1 MTFDVAV
8 IGAGAAG
15 LAASIFAARA
25 AGAGRVVALDGARR
39 IGAKILISGGGRCN
53 VTNAVVTERDFWGG
67 NRHLVKKVLR
77 ALPVG
82 ATVEFFRELG
92 VTLAEEED
100 GKLFPTSN
108 RAATV
113 LAALVA
119 EAERRGVRLQA
130 GARVTEILRTAEG
143 FAVHTAAGVVAAR
156 RVVLATG
163 GLSIPKTGSDGA
175 GYNFARALGH
185 QVVPTTPGLA
195 PLVLDGDW
203 HQPLSGVSQRVRIDV
218 DAAGA
223 PRARHAGAL
232 LWTHFGISG
241 PAALDVSRLWHRA
254 VLEERSVTLTASL
267 VDGRPFE
274 EIEGELQVGAASGR
288 STLRAVVGRWMP
300 ASIAE
305 AVLVRLGL
313 TPGLLLSALR
323 REDRRRLAHA
333 LVAWPLPV
341 RASRGYGFAEVT
353 AGGVELTE
361 VDTARMESRR
371 CPGLFLAGEVLDVDG
386 RLGGFNFQWAWA
398 SGAAAGRAAVAER
411 S

>member
-8 IGAGAAG
+8 VGAGAAG
-15 LAASIFAARA
+15 LAASIFAARRT
-25 AGAGRVVALDGARR
+25 GAGRVITLDGARR

-67 NRHLVKKVLR
+67 NRHLVKKALR

-82 ATVEFFRELG
+82 ATIEFFREIG
-92 VTLAEEED
+92 VTLAEEEN

-113 LAALVA
+113 LAALVG
-119 EAERRGVRLQA
+119 EAERRGVRLQS
-130 GARVTEILRTAEG
+130 GARVTDIARTPEG
-143 FAVHTAAGVVAAR
+143 FAIRTEAGVVEAR

-175 GYNFARALGH
+175 GYAFARALGH

-203 HQPLSGVSQRVRIDV
+203 HQALSGVSQRVQIDLE
-218 DAAGA
+218 AAGA
-223 PRARHAGAL
+223 PRARLAGAL

-254 VLEERSVTLTASL
+254 VLEARTVALTASL
-267 VDGRPFE
+267 VDGRSFE
-274 EIEGELQVGAASGR
+274 EIDGELQAGGAAGR
-288 STLRAVVGRWMP
+288 STLGAAVGRWLP
-300 ASIAE
+300 ARVAD
-305 AVLVRLGL
+305 AVLAKLGL
-313 TPGLLLSALR
+313 APGLLLSALR

-386 RLGGFNFQWAWA
+386 RLGGFNFQWAWS
-398 SGAAAGRAAVAER
+398 SGAAAGRAAAG
-411 S
+411 